1 MYLDFFIQYTIAF
14 CTTLFLC
21 VFLLRVPHILTN
33 QSSLINQYYYGHFT
47 TSIPL
52 DYVLVL
58 IYLAISMWIIKMA
71 EIKRQLYKIGI
82 VIGTTCCLTGGFCYY
97 YRQRPMSTEFFSK
110 LFHKAGYMTIVYDVI
125 LLVMTYTIIEYLKNN
140 K

>member
-1 MYLDFFIQYTIAF
+1 M
-14 CTTLFLC
+14 
-21 VFLLRVPHILTN
+21 
-33 QSSLINQYYYGHFT
+33 
-47 TSIPL
+47 
-52 DYVLVL
+52 L

-110 LFHKAGYMTIVYDVI
+110 WFHTVGYSSVIYDVV
-125 LLVMTYTIIEYLKNN
+125 LLSFIYWIYMYLESIINYGK
-140 K
+140 KDY